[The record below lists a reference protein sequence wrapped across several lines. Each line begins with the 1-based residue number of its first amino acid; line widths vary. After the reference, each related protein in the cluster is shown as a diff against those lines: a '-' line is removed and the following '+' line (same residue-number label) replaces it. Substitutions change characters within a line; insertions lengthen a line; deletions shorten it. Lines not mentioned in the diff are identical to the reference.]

1 MGAACAG
8 IAGVVVALVSV
19 GIVAD
24 EWLDRDVRLAAVF
37 GILIGVGAV
46 LNAVGVW

>member
-1 MGAACAG
+1 MGAACTALCAG
-8 IAGVVVALVSV
+8 LVVVL
-19 GIVAD
+19 GILAVRD

-46 LNAVGVW
+46 LHALGWW